1 MIFIDTHVAA
11 WLYAG
16 DSDRLS
22 TKAKVLL
29 ENNDILISP
38 AAVLELQYLY
48 EINKLTV
55 ESGTIVDF
63 LQTSIGLQ
71 ICECSFHRVI
81 SEALPLSWTR
91 DPFDRLIT
99 AQAITRNILLVMK
112 DALIRRNCEL
122 AVWEER

>member
-1 MIFIDTHVAA
+1 MIFIDTHVAV

-22 TKAKVLL
+22 PQAKVLL

-48 EINKLTV
+48 EINKVTI
-55 ESGTIVDF
+55 ESGSIVEF

-81 SEALPLSWTR
+81 SDALPLNWTR

-99 AQAITRNILLVMK
+99 AQAITRNILLVTK
-112 DALIRRNCEL
+112 DAVIRRNCKL
-122 AVWEER
+122 AVWEEQ